1 MQDNSTTRAGR
12 AAVPGPMALWVLLCA
27 FLCAV
32 GWGLSAVGL
41 MNRTGY
47 AIVLGIGGLAVLF
60 SWKKTSA
67 VFEFPSC
74 YRLRRRFRRSFPR
87 GYLLLSVMALLGGIL
102 HPPTNYDGMAYR
114 SARVLHWL
122 AEGHYHWIHTAFN
135 RLNTRSPEFEMLTA
149 PLFAITNSDRL
160 LFLVNIISLLLLPG
174 LAFGLFTRLGVRRRA
189 AWHWMWVV
197 PTGYCF
203 LLQAGS
209 IGNDLFG
216 AVFAA
221 AAIDFALRARQ
232 SPTPALVWL
241 SVIAAALMTNSKSSN
256 LVLLLPC
263 AIALLPSLPVLRKRL
278 VSTALVGLFALLVSV
293 LPQLIVNKKY
303 GGDILGARAESGIRL
318 EDQPALLLVG
328 NNSVLFVLQNLVPPV
343 FPMAKTWERYVERQ
357 MPPAYRARLEQHFE
371 PFGAHWS
378 LPEMQVEESAGL
390 GFGVALLA
398 LVSFLAGLFK
408 RSSGLDPTPPRERW
422 FSYAIVGGAFAGW
435 CVLMTKSGMTTAARV
450 SAPFYLLF
458 LPALLRSPVQNA
470 LVRAGW
476 WRKLALLA
484 FLMAAGLLV
493 ISPARPLW
501 PAQRVLASVNASSH
515 PLLQRAQTV
524 YSVYST
530 RYRAFDPAIAL
541 LPPGL
546 KTLGF
551 VSFDD
556 PETALW
562 RPFGSRRILHVKG
575 TDSTVDLK
583 RRGIEYVL
591 VNTQQAQIVLGSP
604 VEDWVQRV
612 GGRVVAEKDLRLRAS
627 YGAAKCL
634 LVQLPK

>member
-1 MQDNSTTRAGR
+1 MPDNSSSRDRHAG
-12 AAVPGPMALWVLLCA
+12 VPGPLALWVLLCA
-27 FLCAV
+27 FLGAV
-32 GWGLSAVGL
+32 GWGLSALGL

-47 AIVLGIGGLAVLF
+47 VATLLVGAV
-60 SWKKTSA
+60 A
-67 VFEFPSC
+67 VGFFWRKLTREFQFPKFQ
-74 YRLRRRFRRSFPR
+74 RLRRRFRRGFPR
-87 GYLLLSVMALLGGIL
+87 AYLLLSAMALLGGIL

-122 AEGHYHWIHTAFN
+122 AEGNYHWIHTAFN
-135 RLNTRSPEFEMLTA
+135 RLNTRAPEFEMLSA
-149 PLFAITNSDRL
+149 PLFAITHSDRL
-160 LFLVNIISLLLLPG
+160 LFLANTISLFLLPG
-174 LAFGLFTRLGVRRRA
+174 LVFGLFTRLGVRRRA
-189 AWHWMWVV
+189 AWNWMWLA

-203 LLQAGS
+203 LTQAGS

-241 SVIAAALMTNSKSSN
+241 SILSAALMTNSKSSN

-263 AIALLPSLPVLRKRL
+263 ALAVLPSLPRLRKHL
-278 VSTALVGLFALLVSV
+278 LSTALVGAFALLVSV
-293 LPQLIVNKKY
+293 LPQLVVNQKY
-303 GGDILGARAESGIRL
+303 SRDILGAQAESGIQLGTR
-318 EDQPALLLVG
+318 PAGLLLV
-328 NNSVLFVLQNLVPPV
+328 NNSVLFALQNLAPPV
-343 FPMAKTWERYVERQ
+343 FPLSKAWERWVEKLT
-357 MPPAYRARLEQHFE
+357 PPGYRARLEEYFE

-378 LPEMQVEESAGL
+378 LPDMQAEEAAGL
-390 GFGVALLA
+390 GFGVTLLA
-398 LVSFLAGLFK
+398 AVSFLAGLLN
-408 RSSGLDPTPPRERW
+408 RSQVPDPRPIWERW
-422 FSYAIVGGAFAGW
+422 FGPAIMAGAAVGW

-458 LPALLRSPVQNA
+458 LPALLRSPAQTA
-470 LVRAGW
+470 IVRSKW
-476 WRKLALLA
+476 WRKLAVA
-484 FLMAAGLLV
+484 VFLMGALLL
-493 ISPARPLW
+493 ILSPARPLW
-501 PAQRVLASVNASSH
+501 PAQTILSRVNASSH

-524 YSVYST
+524 YSVYAT
-530 RYRAFDPAIAL
+530 RYRAFDAAIAL

-575 TDSTVDLK
+575 EDSLADLR

-591 VNTQQAQIVLGSP
+591 VNSQQAKLVLGVP
-604 VEDWVQRV
+604 VEEWAQRL
-612 GGRVVAEKDLRLRAS
+612 GGSVVAEVDLRLRAS
-627 YGAAKCL
+627 YGPARCV
-634 LVQLPK
+634 LVHLP